1 MLSPELVEVLNK
13 VDKLETASGE
23 SEETRVDPDP
33 IELSKSL
40 YKSLLELKAQFLSED
55 GTSTN
60 YSGFRESSSYANF
73 QLDCRK
79 LCHVDLSKLNNDDK
93 RKAFFLNIYN
103 VLTMHAL
110 ANKVTSEKTVLELE
124 KFWQMYGYRIGT
136 HIFSLDDIEH
146 GILRCNKLH
155 PTHKDYFFKQGDP
168 RRELVLPELDPRIH
182 FALNCGAKSCPPIR
196 LFSPDNLH
204 NGLELAA
211 KSFCQ
216 GEVIINEQEKCV
228 TLSKIFLWYGSDFAC
243 DEKSIVYKVT
253 EWLSPE
259 QKRQVEN
266 LSADFSVKF
275 ADYDWA
281 IH

>member
-1 MLSPELVEVLNK
+1 MLNPDLVQVLNEIDELGA
-13 VDKLETASGE
+13 VPLASIVE
-23 SEETRVDPDP
+23 PDP

-40 YKSLLELKAQFLSED
+40 YRTLLGLKAEFLSED
-55 GTSTN
+55 GSTTN
-60 YSGFRESSSYANF
+60 YSGFSESSRYTSF
-73 QLDCRK
+73 QLESQK
-79 LCHVDLSKLNNDDK
+79 LRYVDLGKLDDNDK
-93 RKAFFLNIYN
+93 KKAFFLNIYN

-155 PTHKDYFFKQGDP
+155 PTYQDYFFKQGDP
-168 RRELVLPELDPRIH
+168 RRDFVLPELDPRIH

-196 LFSPDNLH
+196 LFSPDNLE

-211 KSFCQ
+211 RSFCQ
-216 GEVIINEQEKCV
+216 SEVIICELENCI
-228 TLSKIFLWYGSDFAC
+228 TLSKIFLWYGSDFGS
-243 DEKSIVYKVT
+243 DEKTVVRKLT
-253 EWLSPE
+253 EWLLPE
-259 QKRQVEN
+259 QKQQIEEGTH
-266 LSADFSVKF
+266 FSVKF
-275 ADYDWA
+275 ADYDWS